1 MPLVPFPIWP
11 SENLDPIHVGAV
23 IAVAVFVLV
32 LLSARALQDRGAVR
46 RRVLAAAFTS
56 EQIGGNGLRAAETYK
71 IERLLAKLERLLAPS
86 RRETLTEVRKQLVQ
100 AGFFSPSTV
109 VIFYITRILLAFVLP
124 IALLVT
130 TGLLP
135 FEIPGVMVVVLAA
148 CLALLGLVLP
158 PILLDYRIR
167 FMREKYRRAFPDFMD
182 LLVVC
187 IESGQSLPSALDR
200 VAREIVD
207 FCPELGANLHLLN
220 LELRAGSTIAIGL
233 ESLHGRLGIEEVKS
247 LGVLLKQSEEL
258 GVSIAETLRVYAD
271 EMREK
276 RLSRAE
282 AKANALPV
290 KMTIPLGCFIFPVI
304 LLVILTPVVIR
315 IKNAFI

>member
-1 MPLVPFPIWP
+1 MPAPFWPIE
-11 SENLDPIHVGAV
+11 SLDPLHV
-23 IAVAVFVLV
+23 VAAISISVFVLV
-32 LLSARALQDRGAVR
+32 LLSARLLQERGAVR
-46 RRVLAAAFTS
+46 RRVMASTTPMARDS
-56 EQIGGNGLRAAETYK
+56 GNGLRASETRR
-71 IERLLAKLERLLAPS
+71 IERLMERLERLLIDPG
-86 RRETLTEVRKQLVQ
+86 RREKFREVRKQFVQ
-100 AGFFSPSTV
+100 AGFFAPSSI
-109 VIFYITRILLAFVLP
+109 VIFYCTRILLAAVLP
-124 IALLVT
+124 IVLLAM
-130 TGLLP
+130 TGVLP
-135 FEIPGVMVVVLAA
+135 IEMPRVMLIALAA
-148 CLALLGLVLP
+148 CLAMLGLVLP
-158 PILLDYRIR
+158 PILLDYRIK

-200 VAREIVD
+200 VAREITD

-220 LELRAGSTIAIGL
+220 LELRAGSTVAASL

-290 KMTIPLGCFIFPVI
+290 KMTIPLGCCIFPVI